1 MASVAICP
9 HCYLQLVVP
18 DGVDTDECV
27 ECPTCAKE
35 FALDQAVLRAIPEV
49 VRRPRVAVPAETA
62 IEAADEI
69 VVDELIEEGDA
80 REEVVEIDEL
90 VTSADDAV
98 EEGVAQ
104 RDVNQ
109 QDDAEASDVIEQIKA
124 RIEAE
129 IAAKGLIPGTSALLP
144 LELPA
149 DAAVDQVELS
159 LEVEQPAADPT
170 EWFRN
175 AKTMEEIPA
184 IKLPGRDET
193 AAAANEVKSNLPEL
207 ELPELDIADDNIADE
222 ELAAEAEATIAD
234 FAPEPLESRESKPT
248 VRTLADLM
256 PTEDAAAEEYAATE
270 VEDTPGPSF
279 DLPNV
284 PLVPTNGS
292 TIEFDSSMSFGP
304 AAETEFELDSVDFEG
319 MANKEELADEFV
331 TEQPDAETEP
341 VFREPASVDMPAAPF
356 VLSALPRPRRKRSVV
371 RMLAGT
377 MIGGLVGLTIGY
389 FVLLYLLGP
398 EGDLLHV
405 AKYIPS
411 AVLPSSFKSNSTPIA
426 DAGRVPAPLSES
438 APATSE
444 STPPEESANIP
455 AGYVEETPAT
465 SESIVGEGLSGDER
479 YDTEP
484 APLEEPAAVP
494 IAEQSPVAT
503 PLPVRGPTFTVD
515 QLATTIGASK
525 AALAGLTTGDLND
538 PAVRRTKGMSYAKLC
553 DLAEA
558 LTFVDRSSP
567 SVESDDAIET
577 ATRLF
582 RETLSDAHTR
592 DEVTRIAEIWISSP
606 HRTHGGV
613 FLASAV
619 HGGQIAGDVY
629 EYETAVDDGNGGKIA
644 LLMREPLDAS
654 LESSEQPIGIIGT
667 IVERPA
673 DDVAGYQGTS
683 KRAIWGAAAVPL
695 E

>member
-18 DGVDTDECV
+18 DGVDTDEHV
-27 ECPTCAKE
+27 KCPTCAKE

-62 IEAADEI
+62 IEASDEI
-69 VVDELIEEGDA
+69 VVDEVV
-80 REEVVEIDEL
+80 EEVVKIDEL
-90 VTSADDAV
+90 VASADDA

-104 RDVNQ
+104 RDVTQ
-109 QDDAEASDVIEQIKA
+109 QDDAEASDVIEQIQT
-124 RIEAE
+124 RIETE
-129 IAAKGLIPGTSALLP
+129 IAAKGLIPGKSALLP

-175 AKTMEEIPA
+175 AKTMDEIPA
-184 IKLPGRDET
+184 IELPGRVEI
-193 AAAANEVKSNLPEL
+193 AAAADDDVKSNLPEL
-207 ELPELDIADDNIADE
+207 EIPELDIADE
-222 ELAAEAEATIAD
+222 ELAAEAVVTIAD
-234 FAPEPLESRESKPT
+234 FAPEPLESRESRPT

-256 PTEDAAAEEYAATE
+256 PAADTAAEEYAAAE
-270 VEDTPGPSF
+270 VDDTPGPSF

-304 AAETEFELDSVDFEG
+304 AAETEFDLDSVDLDNVDFKG
-319 MANKEELADEFV
+319 MANKEEVADEVV
-331 TEQPDAETEP
+331 TEEPDAETEP
-341 VFREPASVDMPAAPF
+341 VFREPSSVEMPAAPF
-356 VLSALPRPRRKRSVV
+356 VLPALPRPRRKRSVV

-411 AVLPSSFKSNSTPIA
+411 AALPSSFKSSTTPIT

-444 STPPEESANIP
+444 STPADESANIP

-465 SESIVGEGLSGDER
+465 SESIVGESPAGDER

-494 IAEQSPVAT
+494 IAEQTPAAT

-515 QLATTIGASK
+515 QLATTIDASK
-525 AALAGLTTGDLND
+525 AALAGLTTGDLNE
-538 PAVRRTKGMSYAKLC
+538 PAVRRTKGMSYAKFC

-558 LTFVDRSSP
+558 LTFVDRSSQ
-567 SVESDDAIET
+567 SMESDDAIET

-629 EYETAVDDGNGGKIA
+629 EYETTIDDGNGGKIA
-644 LLMREPLDAS
+644 LLMCEPLDAS
-654 LESSEQPIGIIGT
+654 LEGSEQPIGIIGT

-673 DDVAGYQGTS
+673 DDVAGYQGTA
-683 KRAIWGAAAVPL
+683 KRAIWGAATIPL